1 MGRGR
6 TGATGGPLWM
16 NEVDAQSRRA
26 AILLQVR
33 PEGSRMQWAPVAT
46 PRLTT
51 SPGAGSFD
59 ALALVPAAPLG
70 GAGRLGGMACRQN
83 LCRFFLETCIPSWYH
98 GKIS

>member
-59 ALALVPAAPLG
+59 ALALVPAAPLWGREG
-70 GAGRLGGMACRQN
+70 GIACRHN
-83 LCRFFLETCIPSWYH
+83 LCKFFRDMHS
-98 GKIS
+98 